1 MEKVYF
7 QNYTKLQINV
17 CTEGREIQLG
27 PECEEWLTLPVGPL
41 NVTLAAYLVGFKKKR
56 ETFQIHIKEGTNY
69 VDILMDEVVQKNT
82 TFQNNHFTFI
92 FFLVSISQ
100 FISIGLNAPLPLFD
114 LFFFIFNTSH
124 LTIIGLIL
132 LLFESVRQTYNRR
145 KRINQ
150 LSTVFVLDVH

>member
-7 QNYTKLQINV
+7 QNYTSQQINLYIDN
-17 CTEGREIQLG
+17 REISLAPQSEEWTILPLG
-27 PECEEWLTLPVGPL
+27 PA
-41 NVTLAAYLVGFKKKR
+41 NIILASYIVGFKKKR